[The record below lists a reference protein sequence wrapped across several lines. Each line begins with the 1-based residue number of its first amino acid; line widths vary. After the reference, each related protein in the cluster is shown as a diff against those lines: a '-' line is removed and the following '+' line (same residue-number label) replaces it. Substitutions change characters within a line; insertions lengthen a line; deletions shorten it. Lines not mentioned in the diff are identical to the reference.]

1 MIATLL
7 MNAVPRLLTWSMGL
21 VFPVATVLPVP
32 GPVVSTYKQPECQW
46 CAGRRGVVFDS
57 RPGEAVRTVVG
68 GHIFFAGVV
77 AGVRY
82 VTVRTGDGW
91 KVTFGRLAASPLERG
106 DFVLPGAVIGTAGDN
121 LFMSLRRGQTPYN
134 PALMYP
140 RRAIL
145 LP

>member
-1 MIATLL
+1 
-7 MNAVPRLLTWSMGL
+7 
-21 VFPVATVLPVP
+21 
-32 GPVVSTYKQPECQW
+32 
-46 CAGRRGVVFDS
+46 
-57 RPGEAVRTVVG
+57 VG

-121 LFMSLRRGQTPYN
+121 LFMSLRKGQTPYN